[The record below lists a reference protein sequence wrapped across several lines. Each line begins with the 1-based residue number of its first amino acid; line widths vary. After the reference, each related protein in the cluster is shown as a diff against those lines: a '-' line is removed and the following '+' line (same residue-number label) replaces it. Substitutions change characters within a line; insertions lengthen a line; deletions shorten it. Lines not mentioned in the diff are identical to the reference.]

1 MSENVRTGYTVDDFD
16 WQYNNGI
23 SGGGLLLL
31 ITDEIIA
38 TQGMI
43 PIKLVSLGNET
54 TTVKSESSF
63 LDPNYRGKGYFEYL
77 YSESIDNCLKN
88 NISVFWGF
96 TALDK
101 LWQNKLNFS
110 VYNVFYESLI
120 IISLKNNIR
129 NIIYS
134 KNKTKSKFFLIIK
147 SIFRFIKQ
155 KRFPNNKHNIV
166 VSEINYLAQK
176 NRIKHIYE
184 TWMKYQKDNVFLSL
198 NSFFLNWRLIENTKN
213 KYNFLIFQENGKD
226 VGFGIINIKNSLCYL
241 VELII
246 VDEYC
251 TNAIL
256 NSIINFTHQKNNI
269 SALSYLGNIRNKY
282 NLTIFNAIKNA
293 GVEPKEL
300 KEMKFV
306 IKNHSNNIN
315 FENIDK
321 YILNALWTE
330 GFKI

>member
-1 MSENVRTGYTVDDFD
+1 MS
-16 WQYNNGI
+16 GI
-23 SGGGLLLL
+23 SA
-31 ITDEIIA
+31 IY
-38 TQGMI
+38 
-43 PIKLVSLGNET
+43 
-54 TTVKSESSF
+54 F
-63 LDPNYRGKGYFEYL
+63 LDRKGKPIIFRNYRGEVVQDI
-77 YSESIDNCLKN
+77 SE
-88 NISVFWGF
+88 VFQSQVLELEESNMKPTF
-96 TALDK
+96 TIENVHYCWMK
-101 LWQNKLNFS
+101 HQN
-110 VYNVFYESLI
+110 
-120 IISLKNNIR
+120 
-129 NIIYS
+129 IYS

-166 VSEINYLAQK
+166 VSEINYLAHK
-176 NRIKHIYE
+176 NRINYIYE

-246 VDEYC
+246 VDENC

-269 SALSYLGNIRNKY
+269 SALSYLGNIKNKY